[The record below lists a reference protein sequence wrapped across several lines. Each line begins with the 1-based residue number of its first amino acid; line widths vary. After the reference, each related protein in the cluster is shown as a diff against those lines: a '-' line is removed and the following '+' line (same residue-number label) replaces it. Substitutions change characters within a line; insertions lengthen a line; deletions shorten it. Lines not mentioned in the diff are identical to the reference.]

1 MGLQRSGVLL
11 RLERWWAGVPQPST
25 LQLGFATAAFAV
37 VFKLA
42 MLYDESCEPERAA
55 MKAREQTEANA
66 RAGTLTRREWER
78 LQQVRPHSPFD
89 TQRGPQGDTTHEGL
103 R

>member
-1 MGLQRSGVLL
+1 MFIGLLFSDPGCSSCVL
-11 RLERWWAGVPQPST
+11 Q
-25 LQLGFATAAFAV
+25 
-37 VFKLA
+37 
-42 MLYDESCEPERAA
+42 YDESCEPERAA

-66 RAGTLTRREWER
+66 RARALTRQEWER

-89 TQRGPQGDTTHEGL
+89 TQRGPQGNVTQEG